1 MMQRI
6 VLEFSN
12 GKSITCSAPAF
23 WFEGD
28 EPITLK
34 SISITEPE
42 PLPPGCHFEEFPKS
56 TVNIDS
62 REK

>member
-12 GKSITCSAPAF
+12 GKKVTCSAPAF

-28 EPITLK
+28 DPITLE
-34 SISITEPE
+34 SISVCEPE
-42 PLPPGCHFEEFPKS
+42 PLPPGCRFEELGES
-56 TVNIDS
+56 TVNS
-62 REK
+62 AS